1 MLFVK
6 NKNVAKVQCF
16 ILRFK
21 ETIYYESDT
30 GVSNKKL
37 SFKKKLESYGED
49 ESIKGTLEAL
59 FNVTAKAS

>member
-21 ETIYYESDT
+21 EIIYYESDT

-37 SFKKKLESYGED
+37 ESYVEN
-49 ESIKGTLEAL
+49 ESIKGILEAL
-59 FNVTAKAS
+59 FNVTAKVSW